1 LLHERILLPFDAA
14 DFRTVLPR
22 RRERRAQKE
31 AHVTVRIRVAAALV
45 AVLATAMAATA
56 QQAPMDEQKLRS
68 EVNAFMDQYWEL
80 FSNGKIDQLVERI
93 YHPSGQLNNS
103 GHSSIEDMKRRFPDT
118 RKTLLSAGY
127 GRSQMPKRNVC
138 VLSPTVAIVSGRG
151 VRYLTDGRVMGEYGW
166 TYTLLRS
173 DAGWRMVSIYSH
185 DPNKALI
192 CSN

>member
-1 LLHERILLPFDAA
+1 MSGYYYPSTLPIENRSVSTPGA
-14 DFRTVLPR
+14 PR
-22 RRERRAQKE
+22 AKE
-31 AHVTVRIRVAAALV
+31 AYVTVRIRIAVALV
-45 AVLATAMAATA
+45 AMLATAMVAAA
-56 QQAPMDEQKLRS
+56 QQAPMDEQKLKG

-80 FSNGKIDQLVERI
+80 FSTGKIDQLVERI

-103 GHSSIEDMKRRFPDT
+103 GHSSIEDLKRRFPDT

-127 GRSQMPKRNVC
+127 GHSQMPMPKRNVC

-151 VRYLTDGRVMGEYGW
+151 VRYLADGRVMGEYGW

-173 DAGWRMVSIYSH
+173 EAGWRMVSIYSH
-185 DPNKALI
+185 DPNKALV